1 MAELFVT
8 SNGETLD
15 GTNEND
21 ILEATGFSGTIL
33 NGLEGNDEL
42 FAGTDGTLNG
52 GVGDDILDATVG
64 GGGNTLNGEGGN
76 DTLFGKESDILDAGE
91 GTDRL
96 FTDGAGDN
104 TYTGG
109 AGSDQ
114 FWLAAS
120 DIPNIPNRVTDFSQG
135 EDVLGIGGLDG
146 TVDSFADVTVTE
158 AGGNTTVA
166 IENGDTPLA
175 TLEGFTGELT
185 ADDFAIVSADE
196 PPVDEAPTVE
206 EATFEVE
213 EESAVGT
220 EVGTVT
226 ATDAEGDDLTF
237 AISGDLDVDGDGE
250 AAFAIDQTGL
260 ITVNDSDDIDFETQ
274 QSFDFEV
281 TAEDTNGN
289 IGTGNVTVD
298 LINDPAD
305 DPEPGELQSD
315 FNGDGL
321 VNLNDLGVFAAAFGT
336 SDGDDN
342 FNASAD
348 LTGDGLVNL
357 NDLGIFA
364 SEFGASA

>member
-21 ILEATGFSGTIL
+21 ILEATGFSETIL
-33 NGLEGNDEL
+33 NGLEGDDEL
-42 FAGTDGTLNG
+42 FAGSDGILNG
-52 GVGDDILDATVG
+52 GVGNDILDATAG

-76 DTLFGKESDILDAGE
+76 DTLFGKESDLLDAGE

-96 FTDGAGDN
+96 FTTGAGDN

-120 DIPNIPNRVTDFSQG
+120 DIPNIPNTVTDFSQG

-158 AGGNTTVA
+158 ADGNTTVA
-166 IENGDTPLA
+166 IENGNTPLA
-175 TLEGFTGELT
+175 TLEGFTGGLT
-185 ADDFAIVSADE
+185 ADDFAIASADE
-196 PPVDEAPTVE
+196 PTDEEAPLVE
-206 EATFEVE
+206 NTTFEVE
-213 EESAVGT
+213 EESAVET

-226 ATDAEGDDLTF
+226 VADAQGDDFTI
-237 AISGDLDVDGDGE
+237 AISDDLDVDGDGE
-250 AAFAIDQTGL
+250 DAFAIDQNGL

-305 DPEPGELQSD
+305 DPEPGELRSD
-315 FNGDGL
+315 FNGDDL
-321 VNLNDLGVFAAAFGT
+321 VNQNDLGFFADAFGA

-342 FNASAD
+342 FKASAD

-364 SEFGASA
+364 SDFGASA